1 MGKTRPVKAQLVGMP
16 TTRSIVELN
25 DLFICDTLAA
35 DRKARARFFE
45 LLLQNIG
52 DPGRGLPDEVFEFA
66 LAITPM
72 INVDLLVSGDRG
84 VLLAWREDKWGS
96 GWHVP
101 GGIIRFNETISH
113 RISEV
118 ARLELET
125 SVVADMTPIA
135 LSQFFASR
143 GHFISL
149 LYRCV
154 LTAESAQP
162 MAVNSAMPRNGELAW
177 CRVPPADIYPAHL
190 DYIPRLAEF
199 GQGHALTLAE
209 PPKTLG

>member
-118 ARLELET
+118 ARLSRYHNFLPPGGISFPYST
-125 SVVADMTPIA
+125 VVS
-135 LSQFFASR
+135 SQ
-143 GHFISL
+143 L
-149 LYRCV
+149 
-154 LTAESAQP
+154 
-162 MAVNSAMPRNGELAW
+162 NPRNRW
-177 CRVPPADIYPAHL
+177 
-190 DYIPRLAEF
+190 
-199 GQGHALTLAE
+199 Q
-209 PPKTLG
+209 

>member
-1 MGKTRPVKAQLVGMP
+1 VSNPITQSEFNLK
-16 TTRSIVELN
+16 N
-25 DLFICDTLAA
+25 LFMADRVAA
-35 DRKARARFFE
+35 DQKARTRFFE
-45 LLLQNIG
+45 VLLRDMD
-52 DPGRGLPDEVFEFA
+52 DPATGLPDEVFEFA

-84 VLLAWREDKWGS
+84 VLLAWREDKWGC

-118 ARLELET
+118 ARLELGT
-125 SVVADMTPIA
+125 TVVTDITPIA
-135 LSQFFASR
+135 LSQFFAAR

-154 LTAESAQP
+154 LTSEAAQP
-162 MAVNSAMPRNGELAW
+162 MAIDLSMPRNGELAW
-177 CRVPPADIYPAHL
+177 FKCPPAPIYPAHL
-190 DYIPRLAEF
+190 HYVSRLAEF
-199 GQGHALTLAE
+199 GQGDGLTLAE
-209 PPKTLG
+209 PPITLG